1 MAWNLKQSSEDD
13 EREETQDEFLE
24 RYAKAAATLEDGMI
38 TEEGDVE
45 DQVQELELGKAI
57 LNSFVTFTA
66 QIEKI
71 LLPLVAMDE
80 SAVAFSISLITN
92 LLCVTSKLQ
101 YRSANNLNKND
112 LNLNYDY
119 FRYIPTQPTPSPG
132 LECPDLQLF
141 REVPSLLSIQ

>member
-57 LNSFVTFTA
+57 LNSFVTLTA

-101 YRSANNLNKND
+101 YRSANNLNMITSEKT
-112 LNLNYDY
+112 
-119 FRYIPTQPTPSPG
+119 I
-132 LECPDLQLF
+132 
-141 REVPSLLSIQ
+141 